1 MLSFKVIG
9 AYIME
14 GPIKSAAGNRR
25 PGDELADLELGQ
37 SEVSNRC
44 EGGAQAVE
52 GKPVLIINGKTEDEI
67 IAQIAKIAGDDLPK
81 LGEILVAYENSY
93 GFDNLKENMSRCFEV
108 R

>member
-1 MLSFKVIG
+1 
-9 AYIME
+9 ME

-81 LGEILVAYENSY
+81 LGDWSPRSTSIRHAWKQGCTLVKA
-93 GFDNLKENMSRCFEV
+93 
-108 R
+108 

>member
-1 MLSFKVIG
+1 M
-9 AYIME
+9 ME

-25 PGDELADLELGQ
+25 PGDELEDLELGQ
-37 SEVSNRC
+37 GKVSNRC
-44 EGGAQAVE
+44 EGDAQAEE

-93 GFDNLKENMSRCFEV
+93 GFDNLKENMSKYFEV

>member
-1 MLSFKVIG
+1 MLNFKVIG
-9 AYIME
+9 AYMME
-14 GPIKSAAGNRR
+14 GLMESAAGNRR
-25 PGDELADLELGQ
+25 PEDDLGDPGVGQ
-37 SEVSNRC
+37 GGASDRC

-81 LGEILVAYENSY
+81 LEEILIAYEKSY
-93 GFDNLKENMSRCFEV
+93 GFDNLKENMSRYFEV

>member
-1 MLSFKVIG
+1 M
-9 AYIME
+9 ME

-25 PGDELADLELGQ
+25 PGDELENLELGQ
-37 SEVSNRC
+37 GEVSNRC

-52 GKPVLIINGKTEDEI
+52 GKPVLIINGKTEDKI

-93 GFDNLKENMSRCFEV
+93 GFDNLKENMSQYFEV

>member
-1 MLSFKVIG
+1 MTES
-9 AYIME
+9 
-14 GPIKSAAGNRR
+14 PIKSAAGNRR
-25 PGDELADLELGQ
+25 PGDELEDLELGQ
-37 SEVSNRC
+37 GEVSDRC
-44 EGGAQAVE
+44 EGGTQAVE

-93 GFDNLKENMSRCFEV
+93 GFDNLKENMSRYFEV